1 MVEKSELCLILASKK
16 MKHFT
21 YIFLISFAGAIL
33 FSFTQKDKLPII
45 YWNEARLLTWD
56 DFQGKDKELKKIRK
70 SRKYKNTLAVC
81 DSRIE
86 YNLAKKDINAVFHK
100 KTSFKAPV
108 GRLNEA
114 LLRHEQYHFNITEL
128 YVRKFKAFIH
138 NKKDSINHEI
148 YFNILNEFEM
158 KHQEFQKK
166 YDSETQHSNDI
177 QAQLSYELKI
187 DSLLNY
193 LNEFRPN

>member
-1 MVEKSELCLILASKK
+1 
-16 MKHFT
+16 MKYFT
-21 YIFLISFAGAIL
+21 YILLISFVGVLL
-33 FSFTQKDKLPII
+33 FSFTRKDKHPII

-56 DFQGKDKELKKIRK
+56 DFQGKKKKLKEFRK
-70 SRKYKNTLAVC
+70 SQKNKNALAVC

-86 YNLAKKDINAVFHK
+86 YNLAKNDINAVFHK
-100 KTSFKAPV
+100 KTSLKAPIE
-108 GRLNEA
+108 RLDEA

-138 NKKDSINHEI
+138 NKKDSIQSET
-148 YFNILNEFEM
+148 YFSILNKF
-158 KHQEFQKK
+158 KKDHQEFQKI

-193 LNEFRPN
+193 LNEFRPK

>member
-1 MVEKSELCLILASKK
+1 MHINKLDAIQK

-21 YIFLISFAGAIL
+21 YILLISFIGALL
-33 FSFTQKDKLPII
+33 FSFTQKDKHTII
-45 YWNEARLLTWD
+45 YWNEDRLLTWD
-56 DFQGKDKELKKIRK
+56 DFQGKKKELTKLRK
-70 SRKYKNTLAVC
+70 SQKNKNTLAVC

-86 YNLAKKDINAVFHK
+86 FNLAKNDINAVFHK
-100 KTSFKAPV
+100 KTSLKAPIE
-108 GRLNEA
+108 RLNEA
-114 LLRHEQYHFNITEL
+114 LLSHEQYHFNITEL

-138 NKKDSINHEI
+138 NKKDSIQHET
-148 YFNILNEFEM
+148 YFNILNEFQ
-158 KHQEFQKK
+158 KDHQEFQKK

-193 LNEFRPN
+193 LNEFRPK